1 MNKKRSDTEG
11 QKSRSNKKIRLLAP
25 RPFHNI
31 YSVER
36 TLAKELEILAEYK
49 ISLNF

>member
-11 QKSRSNKKIRLLAP
+11 PKSRCNKKIRLLAP

-31 YSVER
+31 YSV
-36 TLAKELEILAEYK
+36 AKELEILAEYK
-49 ISLNF
+49 LSLNF